1 MLFPRRG
8 NRQICCLWGGPEKSS
23 GAAPPC
29 AQEGPGHRP
38 AAPRWSFP
46 FFPPLPPTPRLT
58 DTVAVAFMPKLSPS
72 LCVLD
77 PWVFQSGQF
86 AITSFRTPSGDA
98 RVEVSPALCSDSS
111 SGLVLFNLDCHCF
124 CFGFPVR
131 LAIPKGTK
139 HLPARLLW
147 FSWASHLSL
156 SIWSV

>member
-8 NRQICCLWGGPEKSS
+8 NRQICCLWGGPEKYMVLRSS
-23 GAAPPC
+23 PTDQQP
-29 AQEGPGHRP
+29 
-38 AAPRWSFP
+38 PRWSFP

-124 CFGFPVR
+124 CFGFPMR
-131 LAIPKGTK
+131 LAILQGTK
-139 HLPARLLW
+139 HLPTRLLW
-147 FSWASHLSL
+147 LSWASHLSL